1 MIKIIATDMD
11 HTLLNDHSV
20 LPKEFSDTLDALIDN
35 NIEFVCASGRSLVSL
50 HNKVHA
56 DKNRVSF
63 VSDNGSIVEYHGEI
77 IFKSVLETK
86 EWHKMVLAARKTDKT
101 TIILTTIDGA
111 LVELHDEEH
120 RELLSEYYPVHTIV
134 NDVLEQSLEVIKV
147 TFLNLHTTEVN
158 FDTVISPQFSKD
170 FNAVRAGHMW
180 IDIMNKGVNKGNGL
194 KILLDRFDL
203 HSDNLMSFGD
213 YHNDIEMLQLAA
225 HSFAVSN
232 AHDDVKAVA
241 KEVIQSNNDNAVIKT
256 IHARVL
262 NK

>member
-1 MIKIIATDMD
+1 MD
-11 HTLLNDHSV
+11 HTLLNDQSV
-20 LPKEFSDTLDALIDN
+20 LPKEFTETLDALIEE

-56 DKNRVSF
+56 DKHRISF

-86 EWHKMVLAARKTDKT
+86 EWHRMVLASRNTDRS

-111 LVELHDEEH
+111 YVELHDEEH
-120 RELLSEYYPVHTIV
+120 RDLLSEYYPVHTIV
-134 NDVLEQSLEVIKV
+134 ENVLDHDLEVIKL
-147 TFLNLHTTEVN
+147 TLLNLQTTEEN
-158 FDTVISPQFSKD
+158 FDTVISPEFSND
-170 FNAVRAGHMW
+170 FNAVRSGHMW
-180 IDIMNKGVNKGNGL
+180 IDIMNKGINKGNGL
-194 KILLDRFDL
+194 KVLLDRFGL

-213 YHNDIEMLQLAA
+213 FHNDIEMLQLAA

-241 KEVIQSNNDNAVIKT
+241 KEIIESNNDNAVIKT
-256 IHARVL
+256 IHSRVL